1 MEDLHEFLDELKEI
15 STQEELLESVDDA
28 NKKFIL
34 NSFKKRKFKIYDGN
48 NLPYE
53 LSDEYL
59 SSYWY
64 YLINYLTLSYSG

>member
-15 STQEELLESVDDA
+15 SVQESLLESVDDA

-59 SSYWY
+59 KS
-64 YLINYLTLSYSG
+64 

>member
-1 MEDLHEFLDELKEI
+1 MQLYLRKENKIIEDLHEFLDELKEI
-15 STQEELLESVDDA
+15 SEQEELLESVDDA

-59 SSYWY
+59 KS
-64 YLINYLTLSYSG
+64 

>member
-15 STQEELLESVDDA
+15 SDQEELLESVDDA

-59 SSYWY
+59 EGRDK
-64 YLINYLTLSYSG
+64 NGKV

>member
-15 STQEELLESVDDA
+15 SEQESLLESAGDA

-59 SSYWY
+59 E
-64 YLINYLTLSYSG
+64 GRDRDGEV

>member
-1 MEDLHEFLDELKEI
+1 MEDLQEI
-15 STQEELLESVDDA
+15 SAQEELLESVDDV

-59 SSYWY
+59 K
-64 YLINYLTLSYSG
+64 G

>member
-15 STQEELLESVDDA
+15 SEQEELLESVDDA

-34 NSFKKRKFKIYDGN
+34 NSFKKRKFKIYDGS

-59 SSYWY
+59 KS
-64 YLINYLTLSYSG
+64 

>member
-15 STQEELLESVDDA
+15 SAQESLLESADDV
-28 NKKFIL
+28 NKRFIL

-59 SSYWY
+59 KSQY
-64 YLINYLTLSYSG
+64 YLIN